1 MTSITIFSAAGNH
14 NHYGPTLLVTA
25 VASNREAAI
34 SKVIDQMAG
43 IVQERDKAILMREK
57 NRILEIM
64 RTRDNLLDPDN
75 ITEEFPDDYIDIIV
89 AKHTVPIRFGPIN

>member
-1 MTSITIFSAAGNH
+1 MTSIVIYSAAGNH

-43 IVQERDKAILMREK
+43 LVQQRDKVCLMREK

-75 ITEEFPDDYIDIIV
+75 ITEEFPDDYIDITV
-89 AKHTVPIRFGPIN
+89 AKHTIVLLCGTID